1 MTNRLTEEEY
11 KQMSSEILGLSVS
24 VWDGNLE
31 FIKLDDLWAILDK
44 YLKVKKIFDLVTK
57 EQLKGRKKS

>member
-1 MTNRLTEEEY
+1 MTNWLTEEEY

-44 YLKVKKIFDLVTK
+44 YLKAK
-57 EQLKGRKKS
+57 EDEISY